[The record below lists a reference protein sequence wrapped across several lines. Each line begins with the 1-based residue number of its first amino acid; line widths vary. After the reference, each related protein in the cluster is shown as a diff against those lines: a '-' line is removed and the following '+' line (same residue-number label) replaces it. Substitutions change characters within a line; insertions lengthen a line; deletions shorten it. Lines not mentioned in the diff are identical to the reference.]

1 VGKMKALVKEK
12 PQRGFKLKE
21 VDIPE
26 ELREDE
32 VLIKVKYASICG
44 TDLHIYQWN
53 EWAQN
58 RIKTPQIG
66 GHEFS
71 GEVIKVGKNVKL
83 VEVGDFVSAETHI
96 PCTRCKM
103 CRTGNMH
110 ICLNMEILGVDR
122 DGIFAEYARVPEVV
136 LWKND
141 PSLPQHMASVQEPL
155 GNAVY
160 TVTSGDVSGKS
171 VLITGAGPIGVMA
184 VQVAKA
190 LGAGPIIVSEVKDF
204 RLDLAKKNGA
214 DYLVNPAVE
223 DAYSKIMD
231 ITQHEGVDAVLEMSG
246 NESAFNLGMKSVI
259 PGGHISIL
267 GLFDKNVSLDI
278 NAGVFKNITMYGITG
293 RKMFETWYKLSSL
306 LNTKK
311 IDLDKIITDV
321 IPFENWQEGFDKM
334 EEGKCGKVV
343 LEI

>member
-1 VGKMKALVKEK
+1 MKALVKER
-12 PQRGFKLKE
+12 PERGFTLKE
-21 VDIPE
+21 VPIPE
-26 ELREDE
+26 DLRDDE
-32 VLIKVKYASICG
+32 VLVKVKYASICG
-44 TDLHIYQWN
+44 TDLHIYEWN
-53 EWAQN
+53 EWSQN

-71 GEVIKVGKNVKL
+71 GEVVKIGKNVKL
-83 VEVGDFVSAETHI
+83 VKEGDFVSAETHI
-96 PCTRCKM
+96 PCTVCKQ

-110 ICLNMEILGVDR
+110 ICKDMEILGVDR

-141 PSLPQHMASVQEPL
+141 PDMPQHMASVQEPL

-160 TVTSGDVSGKS
+160 TATSGNITGKS

-184 VQVAKA
+184 IQVAHA
-190 LGAGPIIVSEVKDF
+190 VGAGPVIVSEVKDY
-204 RLDLAKKNGA
+204 RLELAKKNGA
-214 DYLVNPAVE
+214 DFIVNPAKE
-223 DAYSKIMD
+223 DAYAKIME
-231 ITQHEGVDAVLEMSG
+231 ITNGEGVDAVLEMSG
-246 NESAFNLGMKSVI
+246 NESAFNLGIKSVM

-267 GLFDKNVSLDI
+267 GVFNSTVDLNI
-278 NAGVFKNITMYGITG
+278 NEAIFKNITMYGITG
-293 RKMFETWYKLSSL
+293 RKMFDTWYTLSSL

-334 EEGKCGKVV
+334 EAGTCGKVV
-343 LEI
+343 LKI